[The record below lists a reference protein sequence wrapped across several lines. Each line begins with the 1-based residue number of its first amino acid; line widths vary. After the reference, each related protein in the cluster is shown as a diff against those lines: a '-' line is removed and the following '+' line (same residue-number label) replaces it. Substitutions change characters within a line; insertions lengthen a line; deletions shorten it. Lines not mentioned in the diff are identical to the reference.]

1 MPYLLDVT
9 LGQIF
14 HGMMPFTAIQIVAT
28 VLLYAFLQIGMWL
41 PRVLYQ

>member
-1 MPYLLDVT
+1 LPYRLDVT

-14 HGMMPFTAIQIVAT
+14 HGVMPFTAIQIVAM